1 MFNFITLLA
10 EEAATTSKF
19 PSWAIWVILGVMLVG
34 MMALTIIPNKR
45 KQKEYQKMQD
55 EIRVGTRIMTIGRLI
70 GTVVRKYDNDTLEV
84 DIGTPGNPVVIT
96 INREAIGINLDAQEA
111 ARKAAADRAA
121 AKAGKP
127 AQQEVAPLDDNAQ
140 ATEEV
145 IASEESAIAE
155 LNEAPKEEPAEPKK
169 KEKKEDDAI

>member
-1 MFNFITLLA
+1 MWNFVLA
-10 EEAATTSKF
+10 ADNAQQGGAAF
-19 PSWAIWVILGVMLVG
+19 PSWAMWVILGVMVVG
-34 MMALTIIPNKR
+34 LLLMTIIPNRR

-96 INREAIGINLDAQEA
+96 INRDAIGINLDAQEA
-111 ARKAAADRAA
+111 ARAAQA
-121 AKAGKP
+121 AKKNGTP
-127 AQQEVAPLDDNAQ
+127 AESTPAEGNVEN
-140 ATEEV
+140 TEAA

-155 LNEAPKEEPAEPKK
+155 LNESKDEPKEEKK
-169 KEKKEDDAI
+169 KNKQEDDAI

>member
-10 EEAATTSKF
+10 EEAAATTSKF

-70 GTVVRKYDNDTLEV
+70 GTVVRKYDNDTLEI

-111 ARKAAADRAA
+111 ARKAAAERAA

-127 AQQEVAPLDDNAQ
+127 VENEAKLDDNAQ
-140 ATEEV
+140 ATEEA
-145 IASEESAIAE
+145 IQGEESAIAE
-155 LNEAPKEEPAEPKK
+155 LNEEPAEPKK
-169 KEKKEDDAI
+169 KEKEDDGAI